1 MGHMQINGQIM
12 ERVVYKVVH
21 LAKLGS
27 KTLKK
32 NVQLRFFK
40 NQKILSIYSKDFPT
54 PKLRHIMAFLVGL
67 LAFLETPGQKWSV
80 QST

>member
-1 MGHMQINGQIM
+1 M

-32 NVQLRFFK
+32 NVQSSFYQNQNILR
-40 NQKILSIYSKDFPT
+40 IYFKDFPIL
-54 PKLRHIMAFLVGL
+54 KIRHIMAFLVSL
-67 LAFLETPGQKWSV
+67 VAFLDPPDQEWWV